1 MMAGDLD
8 LRRSDRK
15 RRQVAE
21 MNVVPYIDVMLVLL
35 VIFMITAPL
44 LKTGVDV
51 ELPKSEA
58 EPLDTRQD
66 EPLILTVTAS
76 GQLYLSVGE
85 SPDEPLARDAAF
97 QLAAAVIRQQPNKR
111 VLVAGDEGVAYGDVV
126 NAMTILQA
134 AGAQQIGLM
143 TEPPG

>member
-1 MMAGDLD
+1 MVVGD

-51 ELPKSEA
+51 ALPKSEA

-66 EPLILTVTAS
+66 EPLILTVTGN

-85 SPDEPLARDAAF
+85 NPDEPLARDAAF
-97 QLAAAVIRQQPNKR
+97 QLAAAVIRQQPDKR
-111 VLVAGDEGVAYGDVV
+111 VLVAGDEGVEYGEVV
-126 NAMTILQA
+126 KAMTILQA
-134 AGAQQIGLM
+134 AGAEEIGLM

>member
-1 MMAGDLD
+1 MVGD
-8 LRRSDRK
+8 LRRSGRG

-51 ELPKSEA
+51 QLPQSEA

-66 EPLILTVTAS
+66 EPLILSVTS
-76 GQLYLSVGE
+76 DGQLFLNVGE
-85 SPDEPLARDAAF
+85 NPDEPLARDAAF
-97 QLAAAVIRQQPNKR
+97 QLAAAVIRQQPTKR
-111 VLVAGDEGVAYGDVV
+111 ILVAGDEGVDYGQVV
-126 NAMTILQA
+126 KAMTILQA
-134 AGAQQIGLM
+134 AGAEQIGLM